1 MPTSGIGFFLT
12 APGQLERRPIELAPS
27 PDEVTVRVAGCGL
40 CHTDVSFYEGAV
52 DTRHPLPLVLG
63 HEVSGVVEAAGQEH
77 AELVGQQVIVPAM
90 IPCGK
95 CALCLAGRDS
105 ACHDQVMPGN
115 HVHGGFASHLVVPA
129 HALIP
134 VGTDLGGHELAELAV
149 IADAVTTPFQ
159 ALRRA
164 GAAAGDLV
172 VIIGVGGIGTYGL
185 QIATALDAVT
195 VAVDVDAAKL
205 EHARALGANMTF
217 DARETDGRAIRKHLL
232 RESGIS
238 THRWRIMEMS
248 GTAAGQETAW
258 ALLAPAA
265 TLGIIGFTMDRP
277 SVRLSNLMAL
287 DATALGSWGCSPRH
301 YPAVLDLVVSGKI
314 QVRPFVEQAPL
325 DRLPELLAEAHR
337 DGSRPRRPILV
348 PA

>member
-1 MPTSGIGFFLT
+1 MPSSGIGFFLT
-12 APGQLERRPIELAPS
+12 APGQLERRSIETTPG
-27 PDEVTVRVAGCGL
+27 PDEATVRVAGCGV
-40 CHTDVSFYEGAV
+40 CHTDISFYEGAV

-63 HEVSGVVEAAGQEH
+63 HEVSGVVEAAGEEH
-77 AELVGQQVIVPAM
+77 TELVGQQVIVPAM
-90 IPCGK
+90 IPCEK
-95 CALCLAGRDS
+95 CPLCLVKRDS

-115 HVHGGFASHLVVPA
+115 HIHGGFASHLVVPA

-149 IADAVTTPFQ
+149 IADAVTTPYQ

-164 GAAAGDLV
+164 GVAAGDLV

-195 VAVDVDAAKL
+195 VAVDVDATKL
-205 EHARALGANMTF
+205 EHAKALGAKMTF
-217 DARETDGRAIRKHLL
+217 DPRETDGRAIRKRLL
-232 RESGIS
+232 RDSGIS
-238 THRWRIMEMS
+238 THRWRILEMS

-287 DATALGSWGCSPRH
+287 DATAFGSWGCSPRH
-301 YPAVLDLVVSGKI
+301 YPAVLDLVVSGKV
-314 QVRPFVEQAPL
+314 QVRPFVEQVPL
-325 DRLPELLAEAHR
+325 ERAPELLAEIHQ
-337 DGSRPRRPILV
+337 DGSPARRPILV
-348 PA
+348 PN